1 LRVAC
6 LPQPEGEKG
15 ARVSGSD
22 SLGDGFDPVE
32 LLRDAYGGPESDAAD
47 VCFMY
52 VAADLEEE
60 EDDDDDNDGC
70 PALVHDQVRQETQ
83 EAYDKVGSTAHLQ
96 GGDMVKA
103 HGMLTSLFYTSE
115 EIEFAGIDAVNYQG
129 VGCPHRHAEIQKGE
143 SVLDMGSGLGVD
155 SLIAASAVGEEG
167 RVVGVDLSDE
177 CVQHAN
183 RRAKERGIDSSLRFH
198 QSPIENFDER
208 VCGEEVFDV
217 VISNGAFC
225 LLPSK
230 KSGFRNAFKVLKSG
244 GRIAICTTVLKEQL
258 EGDVEWPLCM
268 QTFAKI
274 EDLRPMLENL
284 GFVDIEFDF
293 SDSLMEVEVEVE
305 MDDEGKI
312 ENEDVENE
320 EDGEGRYKVHN
331 EEGREQFRHL
341 ENVNM
346 NDLCAR
352 VVIKAKKP

>member
-1 LRVAC
+1 MLIRGRGSRG
-6 LPQPEGEKG
+6 LGE
-15 ARVSGSD
+15 A
-22 SLGDGFDPVE
+22 FDPVE
-32 LLRDAYGGPESDAAD
+32 LLRDAYGGAESDAAD

-60 EDDDDDNDGC
+60 EDNETDGC
-70 PALVHDQVRQETQ
+70 PALIHDQVRQETQ
-83 EAYDKVGSTAHLQ
+83 EAYDKVGATAHLE

-103 HGMLTSLFYTSE
+103 HGMLTSLFYTPE

-129 VGCPHRHAEIQKGE
+129 VGCPHRHADIKKGE

-155 SLIAASAVGEEG
+155 SLLAANAVGKEG
-167 RVVGVDLSDE
+167 RVIGVDLSDE

-183 RRAKERGIDSSLRFH
+183 RRAQERGIDSSLRFH

-274 EDLRPMLENL
+274 EELRPMLEEL

-305 MDDEGKI
+305 IDDDGKI
-312 ENEDVENE
+312 KNEDGEIE
-320 EDGEGRYKVHN
+320 EDEEGRYKVHN